1 MQCGILLLF
10 FGFLITCHG
19 YQVFEKDCMG
29 TKFIVLIDED
39 DEKKAEQGAAAAFKE
54 GQRLNMVLSDYES
67 ASELFRF
74 SESSGSGTKFALSDD
89 LFRVLSHGQEL
100 SRQTNG
106 SFDVTVG
113 PFSRLW
119 RIARVRKKMPSKEKL
134 TSAKN
139 RVGYENLR
147 LSAKN
152 RTGLLTTSG
161 MALDLG
167 GIAKGYAADMM
178 LQTLRKKGLERCMID
193 AGGDLVV
200 GSPPRGEKGWRVQ
213 IGGRKHPDLP
223 TLHLSD
229 VAVATSGDLEQF
241 VHLNGKR
248 YSHLINPVS
257 GLGLTSQCQVT
268 VIAPSGME
276 ADSLASACL
285 VLGLPKSK
293 TLLEGKDGASAYYLR
308 KDDAGTNCTQIGMK

>member
-39 DEKKAEQGAAAAFKE
+39 DKKKAEQAAAAAFKE

-89 LFRVLSHGQEL
+89 LFKVLSHGQEL
-100 SRQTNG
+100 SRQTDG

-113 PFSRLW
+113 PLSRLW
-119 RIARVRKKMPSKEKL
+119 RIARLRKKMPPKEKL
-134 TSAKN
+134 TSAKS
-139 RVGYENLR
+139 RVGYQNLL

-152 RTGLLTTSG
+152 RTGSLTTSG

-178 LQTLRKKGLERCMID
+178 LQTLRKKGVERCMID

-200 GSPPRGEKGWRVQ
+200 GSPPRGEKGWKVK

-248 YSHLINPVS
+248 YSHLIDPTS

-293 TLLEGKDGASAYYLR
+293 TLLEGKDGTSAYYLT
-308 KDDAGTNCTQIGMK
+308 KGDAGTNCTQIGMK

>member
-1 MQCGILLLF
+1 
-10 FGFLITCHG
+10 
-19 YQVFEKDCMG
+19 
-29 TKFIVLIDED
+29 
-39 DEKKAEQGAAAAFKE
+39 
-54 GQRLNMVLSDYES
+54 MV
-67 ASELFRF
+67 
-74 SESSGSGTKFALSDD
+74 
-89 LFRVLSHGQEL
+89 
-100 SRQTNG
+100 
-106 SFDVTVG
+106 
-113 PFSRLW
+113 
-119 RIARVRKKMPSKEKL
+119 
-134 TSAKN
+134 
-139 RVGYENLR
+139 
-147 LSAKN
+147 
-152 RTGLLTTSG
+152 
-161 MALDLG
+161 LDLG

-200 GSPPRGEKGWRVQ
+200 GSPPRGEKGWRVK

-248 YSHLINPVS
+248 YSHLIDPFS

-293 TLLEGKDGASAYYLR
+293 TLLERKEGTSAYYLM
-308 KDDAGTNCTQIGMK
+308 KGDIGTNCTQIGVK